1 MCSNRAATRVDV
13 LNAWESVDTGK
24 QLFAAILQTSERPN
38 KVSHR
43 PCTAE
48 GVGSSPIGSTSE
60 RAS

>member
-1 MCSNRAATRVDV
+1 MCSNHAATRVDI
-13 LNAWESVDTGK
+13 LNTWESVNTGK
-24 QLFAAILQTSERPN
+24 QLFAAILQTWERPN